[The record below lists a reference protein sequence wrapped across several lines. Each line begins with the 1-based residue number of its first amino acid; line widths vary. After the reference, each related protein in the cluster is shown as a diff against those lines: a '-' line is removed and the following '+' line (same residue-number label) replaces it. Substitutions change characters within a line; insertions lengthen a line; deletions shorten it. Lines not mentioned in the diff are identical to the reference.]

1 MSSLLFWRRKSP
13 IVPVVRLS
21 GVIAARQ
28 SLGRRG
34 LSLEAVEPQLKRAF
48 SVKQAKAVVLLINSP
63 GGSPVQSALIGNRIR
78 QLAAQADIPV
88 IAFCEDVA
96 ASGGYWLAA
105 AA

>member
-1 MSSLLFWRRKSP
+1 MGLMSSLLFWRRKSP

-48 SVKQAKAVVLLINSP
+48 SDKRAKAVVLPSIRRADRQYNRRKLAIA
-63 GGSPVQSALIGNRIR
+63 SASSQHRPTYR
-78 QLAAQADIPV
+78 
-88 IAFCEDVA
+88 
-96 ASGGYWLAA
+96 
-105 AA
+105 